1 LRRQALRRWRKP
13 LIVMT
18 PKSLLRHPKV
28 VSPLGDF
35 ERGSFQRILGD
46 PAVSPGPVAGIL
58 LCSGKVY
65 YDLLAKRDEIG
76 RADVGIL
83 RLEQL
88 YPLRDEQL
96 ADALAPYPP
105 STRVVWV
112 QEEPANMGAW
122 RYLLARFGD
131 RVAGTRPFSGV
142 CRPAAA
148 SPATGWAALH
158 KSEQQKL
165 LKAAFDAC

>member
-1 LRRQALRRWRKP
+1 MA
-13 LIVMT
+13 

-28 VSPLGDF
+28 VSPLDDL
-35 ERGSFQRILGD
+35 EHGSFQRILGD
-46 PAVSPGPVAGIL
+46 PAVSPGRVVGTL

-76 RADVGIL
+76 RSDVAIV

-96 ADALAPYPP
+96 SEALALHAP
-105 STRVVWV
+105 SAPVVWV

-122 RYLLARFGD
+122 RYLFARFGD
-131 RVAGTRPFSGV
+131 RLGGTRPFSGV
-142 CRPAAA
+142 CRPASA

-158 KSEQQKL
+158 KSEQQRL

>member
-1 LRRQALRRWRKP
+1 
-13 LIVMT
+13 
-18 PKSLLRHPKV
+18 
-28 VSPLGDF
+28 
-35 ERGSFQRILGD
+35 
-46 PAVSPGPVAGIL
+46 VA
-58 LCSGKVY
+58 
-65 YDLLAKRDEIG
+65 
-76 RADVGIL
+76 IL

-96 ADALAPYPP
+96 TEVLAPYPT
-105 STRVVWV
+105 SARVIWV

-131 RVAGTRPFSGV
+131 RLADARRFAGI
-142 CRPAAA
+142 CRPASA

-158 KSEQQKL
+158 RSEQQKL